1 MATINISISEDIY
14 ISAEEWIHESD
25 DRDIKEMEQLILEKR
40 LGNMTV
46 QRQEL
51 YNKFMELMDRYYTL
65 PQTTIDT
72 IMKL

>member
-1 MATINISISEDIY
+1 MATINISVSEDIY
-14 ISAEEWIHESD
+14 ISAEEWISESD

-46 QRQEL
+46 QQQEL